1 MKKGKKYYKIKGIE
15 EAEGE
20 FMNRIRQ
27 ISVSVAKKSV
37 VLRKIMRSILSIIRT
52 IKFKID
58 TLGIKIND
66 KVVIFCSFDGRSYSC
81 SPKALYEY
89 MSKNRKYKDYEFVWA
104 FENVEK
110 YKFLEEKSNTR
121 VVKLGTK
128 QYNKCLAKAK
138 YWIFNYKI
146 PDFLHP
152 KKNQVFVQ
160 CWHGTP
166 LKRLGCDLTH
176 FDNQLNTIKGM
187 KKRYR
192 IEASKFSYF
201 ISPSKFASEK
211 FISAWNLKEIG
222 KENIIIEE
230 GYPRN
235 DFLFNYNNEDVLKIK
250 RKLGIENDKRKI
262 ILYAPTY
269 RPNQHESGVGY
280 VYKEEIDFKSFQEK
294 FGDKYI
300 VLFRPHY
307 FIANSFDFEKYKG
320 FVYDVSKIDDIN
332 ELYIITDVLITDY
345 SSVFFDFA
353 NLRRPMIFY
362 MYDLEHYRDKSNGFY
377 IDLDELPGPI
387 VKTEEE
393 LENVVE
399 NIEKN
404 FKYDEKYKSFNKKYN
419 YLDDGN
425 ASKRVVKKIINTK

>member
-1 MKKGKKYYKIKGIE
+1 MKKKKKYYRIKSVE

-20 FMNRIRQ
+20 FMNKIKQ
-27 ISVSVAKKSV
+27 ISVNVAKKSV
-37 VLRKIMRSILSIIRT
+37 ILRKIMRTILSTIRK

-58 TLGIKIND
+58 TTGIKVNS
-66 KVVIFCSFDGRSYSC
+66 KTVIFCSFNGKSYSC

-89 MSKNRKYKDYEFVWA
+89 MSKNKNFKTYKFIWA
-104 FENVEK
+104 FADIEK
-110 YKFLEEKSNTR
+110 YKFLEEKENTTL
-121 VVKLGTK
+121 VKIGTK
-128 QYNKCLAKAK
+128 QYNKSLAKAK

-146 PDFLHP
+146 PDFLKP

-176 FDNQLNTIKGM
+176 FDNELNTIKGM
-187 KKRYR
+187 KKIYKL
-192 IEASKFSYF
+192 EASKFSYF

-235 DFLFNYNNEDVLKIK
+235 DFLFNYNNEDILKIK

-269 RPNQHESGVGY
+269 RPNQHKSGVGY
-280 VYKEEIDFKSFQEK
+280 VYKEEINFKSFQEK

-320 FVYDVSKIDDIN
+320 FVFDVSKIDDIN

-362 MYDLEHYRDKSNGFY
+362 MYDLDHYRDKSNGFY
-377 IDLDELPGPI
+377 FDLEELPGPI
-387 VKTEEE
+387 VKTEDE
-393 LENVVE
+393 LEKAVE
-399 NIEKN
+399 NIESN
-404 FKYDEKYKSFNKKYN
+404 FKYDEKYRKFNKRYN

-425 ASKRVVKKIINTK
+425 ASKRVIRRIIG